1 MPAFL
6 RNNLECW
13 QGGKFGF
20 FDNVEK
26 NWLDGLWRFQI
37 GKRLLLNSFEGHST
51 LFYLDPNEKKILTVI
66 FLPLLFGMN
75 FDL

>member
-1 MPAFL
+1 MKKIIRCMPAFL

-26 NWLDGLWRFQI
+26 NWLDGLWRLEI
-37 GKRLLLNSFEGHST
+37 GKT
-51 LFYLDPNEKKILTVI
+51 PITQ
-66 FLPLLFGMN
+66 
-75 FDL
+75 